1 MQLLDLNILQRPLL
15 NTFDAASLL
24 AVLYLL
30 ARPGL
35 TRLRTAGLAVAAGA
49 AAGVLTLLICEAGLN
64 IFGLPLDTDT
74 RAWVVAAFGG
84 VALALANLWRTR
96 WWRKIAAVAAIA
108 LFISTAAL
116 GINAAY
122 GLNATLGAL
131 LGLNTTGHLALP
143 KLDPKPVS
151 RQPLWKTWK
160 APAGMPASG
169 RSGAVTIPATASGFR
184 ARDARL
190 YLPPAALVPNPP
202 PLPVLVMMMG
212 QPGGPEQ
219 DKSSV
224 RELNALARQNHGLA
238 PITLTIDQLGN
249 PFINPVCVDSD
260 MGKVY
265 TYVTKDVVNYI
276 RRNLNVDP
284 RRAEWAVGGYSNGG
298 ECALSFGAKRPDLFG
313 TILDISGELKPLN
326 GTEAHTVSVIFKGN
340 HEAFAAEEPANIMKA
355 RRYPDEL
362 AIFTSGS
369 LDRVYGPQ
377 AAAAAQDAQEAGMR
391 TRSFVGNGVGH
402 RGDALDFGV
411 RTGLPLLYPR
421 FGLTAGPAAP
431 G

>member
-15 NTFDAASLL
+15 DTFDAASLL
-24 AVLYLL
+24 AVLFLL
-30 ARPGL
+30 FRPGL
-35 TRLRTAGLAVAAGA
+35 TRIRTAALAVAGGV
-49 AAGVLTLLICEAGLN
+49 AAGVVTLVICEAWIN
-64 IFGLPLDTDT
+64 VFGLPLDMDT

-84 VALALANLWRTR
+84 VALALVNLWRTR
-96 WWRKIAAVAAIA
+96 WRRKIAAVASVA

-122 GLNATLGAL
+122 GLNTTLGAL
-131 LGLNTTGHLALP
+131 LDLNTTGHLTLP
-143 KLDPKPVS
+143 KLDPKPAS

-169 RSGAVTIPATASGFR
+169 RSGAVTIPATASGFH
-184 ARDARL
+184 ARDAHL

-202 PLPVLVMMMG
+202 ELPVLVMMMG

-219 DKSSV
+219 DKSTV
-224 RELNALARQNHGLA
+224 RVLDSLARQNHGLA

-249 PFINPVCVDSD
+249 PFHNPVCVDSD

-265 TYVTKDVVNYI
+265 TYVTQDVVNYI
-276 RRNLNVDP
+276 HRNLNVDP
-284 RRAEWAVGGYSNGG
+284 RRTEWAVGGYSNGG

-313 TILDISGELKPLN
+313 SILDISGELKPLN
-326 GTEAHTVSVIFKGN
+326 GTEAHTVAVIFKGN
-340 HEAFAAEEPANIMKA
+340 HAAFAAEEPANIMKA

-369 LDRVYGPQ
+369 LDRVYGAQ
-377 AAAAAQDAQEAGMR
+377 AATAAQDAKAAGMR
-391 TRSFVGNGVGH
+391 TRSFVGSGVGH

-421 FGLTAGPAAP
+421 FGLTAS
-431 G
+431 

>member
-15 NTFDAASLL
+15 HTFDAASIL

-35 TRLRTAGLAVAAGA
+35 SRLRTAGLAVAGGA
-49 AAGVLTLLICEAGLN
+49 AAGVITLLICEAWLN

-74 RAWVVAAFGG
+74 RAWVVAAFAG

-96 WWRKIAAVAAIA
+96 WWRRIAAVASAA
-108 LFISTAAL
+108 LFVSTATL

-122 GLNATLGAL
+122 GLNTTLGAL
-131 LGLNTTGHLALP
+131 LDLNTTTHLALP

-151 RQPLWKTWK
+151 RQPLWMTWK
-160 APAGMPASG
+160 APTGMPASG
-169 RSGAVTIPATASGFR
+169 RSGAVTIPATASGFH
-184 ARDARL
+184 ARDAHL

-202 PLPVLVMMMG
+202 ELPVLVMMMG

-224 RELNALARQNHGLA
+224 RELDALARQHHGLA

-249 PFINPVCVDSD
+249 PFSNPVCVDSG

-265 TYVTKDVVNYI
+265 TYVTQDVVGYI
-276 RRNLNVDP
+276 RKNLNVDP
-284 RRAEWAVGGYSNGG
+284 RRTEWAVGGYSNGG

-340 HEAFAAEEPANIMKA
+340 RAAFAAEEPANIMKA

-377 AAAAAQDAQEAGMR
+377 AAVAEQDAKAAGMR

-411 RTGLPLLYPR
+411 RTGLPLLFPR
-421 FGLTAGPAAP
+421 FGLAAGPVAS

>member
-30 ARPGL
+30 APPGL
-35 TRLRTAGLAVAAGA
+35 ARLRTAGLAFAGGA
-49 AAGVLTLLICEAGLN
+49 AAGVITLLICEAWLN

-96 WWRKIAAVAAIA
+96 WRRKIAAVAAVA

-122 GLNATLGAL
+122 GLNTTLGAL
-131 LGLNTTGHLALP
+131 LDLHTSGHLALP

-151 RQPLWKTWK
+151 LQPLWKTWK

-169 RSGAVTIPATASGFR
+169 RSGAVTIPATASGFH
-184 ARDARL
+184 ARDAHL

-202 PLPVLVMMMG
+202 QLPVLVMMMG
-212 QPGGPEQ
+212 QPGGPDQ

-238 PITLTIDQLGN
+238 PIMLTIDQLGN
-249 PFINPVCVDSD
+249 PFNNPVCVDSD
-260 MGKVY
+260 IGKVY

-313 TILDISGELKPLN
+313 TILDISGELKPLD

-340 HEAFAAEEPANIMKA
+340 REAFAAEEPANIMKA

-377 AAAAAQDAQEAGMR
+377 AEAAAQDAKAAGMR

-402 RGDALDFGV
+402 RGDALDFGA

-421 FGLTAGPAAP
+421 FGLAAP
-431 G
+431 